1 MKYIYKKL
9 GLIVSALSLIAPI
22 ITKAADISLLNVS
35 YDPTREFYQDYN
47 DAFAKYW
54 KAKTGDNVK
63 VQASHGGKALPHR

>member
-1 MKYIYKKL
+1 MKIIYKKL

-63 VQASHGGKALPHR
+63 VQASHGGKVLPHR